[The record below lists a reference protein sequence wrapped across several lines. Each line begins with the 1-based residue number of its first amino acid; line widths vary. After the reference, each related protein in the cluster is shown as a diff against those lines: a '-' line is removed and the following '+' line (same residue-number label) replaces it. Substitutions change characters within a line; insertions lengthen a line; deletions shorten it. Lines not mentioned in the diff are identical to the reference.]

1 MKNFK
6 LTMLSLAV
14 FVLAAITYSCTKQD
28 QAEPASSTTEISQ
41 SEADILIENKIK
53 AFKSKMEFQ
62 RENPSFKSGESMS
75 VDSAVWYF
83 KAALNYTYARAGVDF
98 NYLSNDSAAISVSTP
113 NGEIA
118 ENELPGIYQQILDS
132 VRAIYNTA
140 EGNGKTLLMVN
151 VVSSDAS
158 ANSTDL
164 TIYAAT
170 GSTTPTYIYG
180 HFDETDY
187 WNWGLELGKCGE
199 YAGQE
204 VGQDASTVLQYRINH
219 PLITYPPGTY
229 FIPDENPTRWKYYKN
244 YPDANSPGGY
254 RLFYAFDEPPY
265 TYPICIPP
273 EDMHYYLY
281 DGLVYIMNDLKPA
294 GKYLTFGEV
303 VIGYESGDPA
313 NFEYWVK
320 YSHEVRFTY
329 GDKYFSVEPGET
341 L

>member
-1 MKNFK
+1 MKIFK
-6 LTMLSLAV
+6 LTILSLAV
-14 FVLAAITYSCTKQD
+14 FVLAAIIYSCSKQD
-28 QAEPASSTTEISQ
+28 NAEPVSSTSEISQ
-41 SEADILIENKIK
+41 SNADILIENKIR

-62 RENPSFKSGESMS
+62 RENPGYKSGESMG

-98 NYLSNDSAAISVSTP
+98 NYLSSDSATINVSTS

-140 EGNGKTLLMVN
+140 EGNGKNLLMVN

-180 HFDETDY
+180 YFDETDY
-187 WNWGLELGKCGE
+187 WKWGLELGKCGE
-199 YAGQE
+199 FEGE
-204 VGQDASTVLQYRINH
+204 DVGQDATTVLQYHINH
-219 PLITYPPGTY
+219 PSVSYPPGTY
-229 FIPDENPTRWKYYKN
+229 FIPDENPTRWKYYN
-244 YPDANSPGGY
+244 DYPDANSPGGY
-254 RLFYAFDEPPY
+254 RLFYAYDEPLW

-273 EDMHYYLY
+273 EDMEYYLY
-281 DGLVYIMNDLKPA
+281 DGVVYIMNDLKPA

-303 VIGYESGDPA
+303 TWDYESGD
-313 NFEYWVK
+313 EWVK
-320 YSHEVRFTY
+320 YTHKARFTF
-329 GDKYFSVEPGET
+329 GDKYISVEPGET

>member
-6 LTMLSLAV
+6 LTMFSLAV
-14 FVLAAITYSCTKQD
+14 FVLTAITYSCAKQD
-28 QAEPASSTTEISQ
+28 QTEPVSSTTEISQ
-41 SEADILIENKIK
+41 SNAGILIENKIR

-62 RENPSFKSGESMS
+62 RENPSYKSGESMS
-75 VDSAVWYF
+75 LDSAVWYF

-98 NYLSNDSAAISVSTP
+98 NYLSSDSAVLNVSTP

-118 ENELPGIYQQILDS
+118 ESELPVIYQQILDS

-140 EGNGKTLLMVN
+140 VGNGKNLLMVN

-180 HFDETDY
+180 YFDETDY
-187 WNWGLELGKCGE
+187 WKWGFELGKCGE
-199 YAGQE
+199 FEGQG
-204 VGQDASTVLQYRINH
+204 VGQDASTVLQYHINH
-219 PLITYPPGTY
+219 PSVAYPPGTY
-229 FIPDENPTRWKYYKN
+229 FIPDEKPTRWKYYN
-244 YPDANSPGGY
+244 AYPDANSPSGY
-254 RLFYAFDEPPY
+254 RLFYALDEPP

-273 EDMHYYLY
+273 EDMEYYLY
-281 DGLVYIMNDLKPA
+281 DGVVYIMNDLKPA

-303 VIGYESGDPA
+303 AFGYESEYPIQG
-313 NFEYWVK
+313 EYWVK
-320 YSHEVRFTY
+320 YTHEVRFTF
-329 GDKYFSVEPGET
+329 GDKYISVEPGET